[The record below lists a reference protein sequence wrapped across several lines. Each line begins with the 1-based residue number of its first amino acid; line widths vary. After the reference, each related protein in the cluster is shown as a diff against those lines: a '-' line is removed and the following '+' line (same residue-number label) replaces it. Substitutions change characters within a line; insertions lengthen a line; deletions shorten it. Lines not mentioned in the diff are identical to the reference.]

1 VSFRLFEYSLSI
13 MTTLNT
19 TSPAADEWEDLEDN
33 LLVEAVIAYEKTV
46 KIDQHSG
53 MSQLNFIY

>member
-1 VSFRLFEYSLSI
+1 

-19 TSPAADEWEDLEDN
+19 TSAVANEWEDLEDN

-53 MSQLNFIY
+53 VSHLNFIYVL

>member
-1 VSFRLFEYSLSI
+1 
-13 MTTLNT
+13 MTSLNT
-19 TSPAADEWEDLEDN
+19 SASVIADEWEDLDDN
-33 LLVEAVIAYEKTV
+33 LLVEAVTAYEKTV